1 MITKVKNFMDAF
13 HSLLCKS
20 EKRNPELEDITEQV
34 TQNSS
39 PKDKKF
45 QNTKLRNTDKRMR
58 MCSTAA
64 LISRSAKRD
73 RLFKRKYL
81 RK

>member
-34 TQNSS
+34 TQNS
-39 PKDKKF
+39 F
-45 QNTKLRNTDKRMR
+45 QKT
-58 MCSTAA
+58 
-64 LISRSAKRD
+64 RS
-73 RLFKRKYL
+73 FKIRS
-81 RK
+81 